1 MHTHTEILCRAHARP
16 SSIRTLVRMR
26 ERNVLDRASSSLT
39 FGLSL
44 DPTETLVVSANVCFV
59 FEY

>member
-1 MHTHTEILCRAHARP
+1 MQAPDFAPCVSET
-16 SSIRTLVRMR
+16 
-26 ERNVLDRASSSLT
+26 VLDRPSSLT